1 MASRVETGTQGFSAP
16 QASPLAEATPM
27 RNPVKDPGPAATA
40 IPSTSRRAQPLFRS
54 MSSTMGSR
62 VRLWVRPADCQAEAS
77 TCPSSNTAQEA
88 ALAELSSAS
97 SFMVPPSPQW

>member
-1 MASRVETGTQGFSAP
+1 
-16 QASPLAEATPM
+16 
-27 RNPVKDPGPAATA
+27 
-40 IPSTSRRAQPLFRS
+40 

-62 VRLWVRPADCQAEAS
+62 VRLWVRPADCQAEAN